1 MQVVKRIG
9 NKRKPVPA
17 ALAANPDAA
26 RPKNVAM
33 KRRGRVPSP
42 HTEYG
47 PYAYTEIS
55 GNQGANWVM
64 ISQPMVVQLE
74 LGGWIKRNE
83 NGLYVLVEFVQGFL
97 RYREELQHR
106 RRTRAS
112 AATRLQEARALAI
125 ELRIARDSGDVVQM
139 SEAIGLVQS
148 IAGATR
154 AEFGSLP
161 SRVTRDLEQR
171 VIIEKEVNQSLNRLA
186 DKLAN
191 EISNIESSGEGYPG
205 GADEDDPIGPGK
217 A

>member
-1 MQVVKRIG
+1 MQVVRRIG

-26 RPKNVAM
+26 RPKKIAE

-47 PYAYTEIS
+47 SYAYTEIS

-97 RYREELQHR
+97 RYREELQKR
-106 RRTRAS
+106 RRTRS
-112 AATRLQEARALAI
+112 STATRLQEARATEI
-125 ELRIARDSGDVVQM
+125 ELRTARDAGELIEM
-139 SEAIGLVQS
+139 SAAIALAQS
-148 IAGATR
+148 IAGETR
-154 AEFGSLP
+154 AVFGALP
-161 SRVTRDLEQR
+161 ARITRDPELRAKIEQA
-171 VIIEKEVNQSLNRLA
+171 VNEGFNTLA
-186 DKLAN
+186 DKLEK
-191 EISNIESSGEGYPG
+191 EIAALDCSDGVGLSS
-205 GADEDDPIGPGK
+205 AEDDDAPE
-217 A
+217 